1 MELTVTSDD
10 MANVAD
16 AQGGAVDGS
25 EEDVVPEQGDSTEDN
40 VTSEQ
45 AIVEKRGRLKAQYLY
60 PGTYSNMN
68 EQSQK
73 VKTTD

>member
-16 AQGGAVDGS
+16 AQGAVDGS

-45 AIVEKRGRLKAQYLY
+45 SNSREERETESPVSIPRNLFQY
-60 PGTYSNMN
+60 
-68 EQSQK
+68 E
-73 VKTTD
+73 